1 MSEKYRATDK
11 DWELVEGW
19 APDDTDVRCLLELR
33 SRVELLE
40 LRCEVQLQQ
49 LSDLQD
55 RHHRLAG
62 SVRLLE
68 RDVVV
73 DQPEPA
79 PLATDQDLYQLY
91 DLTGPTVADA
101 FRAIYDLG
109 RQHGA
114 DQVAPVQSL
123 MERVEALASG
133 DAPVFDPRTNV
144 TGKGVTVEGSF
155 DQDGT
160 TYVFKTSAQPAPAAL
175 AENVSVLDA
184 KAWAYIGRQAILGDP
199 DAQSLV
205 DLLSDAPAAQP
216 EPPTFQESQAS
227 KAHYEAESARLK
239 CEAMQQPAKPAPDAP
254 SVKDSLT
261 DAPAGSL
268 MERLA
273 WIIEPGDPLVWS
285 GTCGLILLEVAAWLR
300 ENDSER
306 EMGGDAAATADLIEQ
321 EASR

>member
-33 SRVELLE
+33 SRIELLE
-40 LRCEVQLQQ
+40 ATQHAHLDAPQ
-49 LSDLQD
+49 LSE
-55 RHHRLAG
+55 A
-62 SVRLLE
+62 E
-68 RDVVV
+68 RDALKEPGKVVT

-91 DLTGPTVADA
+91 DLTGPTVVDA

-114 DQVAPVQSL
+114 RAAATEADNASAATVAEIRSL
-123 MERVEALASG
+123 LFK
-133 DAPVFDPRTNV
+133 DA
-144 TGKGVTVEGSF
+144 
-155 DQDGT
+155 
-160 TYVFKTSAQPAPAAL
+160 AQPAPSAL
-175 AENVSVLDA
+175 AESVSVLDA

-205 DLLSDAPAAQP
+205 DLLSDPPAAQP
-216 EPPTFQESQAS
+216 EPPTLQESQAS
-227 KAHYEAESARLK
+227 KAHYEAELARLK

-254 SVKDSLT
+254 TVKDSLT

-273 WIIEPGDPLVWS
+273 WIIEPGDPLVWR
-285 GTCGLILLEVAAWLR
+285 GTCGLILREVAAWLR

-321 EASR
+321 EASG

>member
-1 MSEKYRATDK
+1 MSTPHRATEEQ
-11 DWELVEGW
+11 WEIVEICREEGHTPW
-19 APDDTDVRCLLELR
+19 PTATCLLELR
-33 SRVELLE
+33 SRVEVLE
-40 LRCEVQLQQ
+40 RRCEVQLQQ

-55 RHHRLAG
+55 CHHRLAG

-68 RDVVV
+68 REVVT
-73 DQPEPA
+73 DQPE
-79 PLATDQDLYQLY
+79 
-91 DLTGPTVADA
+91 
-101 FRAIYDLG
+101 
-109 RQHGA
+109 
-114 DQVAPVQSL
+114 
-123 MERVEALASG
+123 
-133 DAPVFDPRTNV
+133 
-144 TGKGVTVEGSF
+144 
-155 DQDGT
+155 
-160 TYVFKTSAQPAPAAL
+160 PAPAAL

-321 EASR
+321 EDSR

>member
-11 DWELVEGW
+11 DWEAQEYWFTEGN
-19 APDDTDVRCLLELR
+19 TDARCLLELR

-40 LRCEVQLQQ
+40 ATQHAHLDMSQ
-49 LSDLQD
+49 LSE
-55 RHHRLAG
+55 A
-62 SVRLLE
+62 E
-68 RDVVV
+68 REAMKEPGKVVT

-79 PLATDQDLYQLY
+79 PLATDQELYQLY
-91 DLTGPTVADA
+91 DRTGPTVVDA

-114 DQVAPVQSL
+114 AQVAPVQSL

-321 EASR
+321 EDSR